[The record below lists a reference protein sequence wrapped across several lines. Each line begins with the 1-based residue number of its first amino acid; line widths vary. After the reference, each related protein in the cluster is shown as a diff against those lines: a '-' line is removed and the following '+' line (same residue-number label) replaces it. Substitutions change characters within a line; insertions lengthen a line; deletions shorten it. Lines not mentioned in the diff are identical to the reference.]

1 MTQCH
6 CGSGKDLEACCLP
19 LINGAPAPTA
29 EALMRS
35 RYTAFKVGNLDYVDK
50 THASDMDEPFDRE
63 NGEKMMNE
71 IDWRG
76 LEIRKVTG
84 GGEKDETGEVEF
96 IARFKTHGPAGG
108 QSGVHHERATFKREN
123 GRWVYVDGE
132 LNPKAPPRRVVQ
144 VGRNDPCP
152 CGSGKKYKKCC
163 GAAA

>member
-1 MTQCH
+1 MTTCH
-6 CGSGKDLEACCLP
+6 CGSGKQLEACCLP

-35 RYTAFKVGNLDYVDK
+35 RYSAFKERNLDYIDK
-50 THASDMDEPFDRE
+50 THASDMDEPFDRAE
-63 NGEKMMNE
+63 GEVMMNE

-76 LEIRKVTG
+76 LEIRRVVG

-96 IARFKTHGPAGG
+96 IARFKRQG
-108 QSGVHHERATFKREN
+108 QTGVHHELATFKREN